1 MRNQTDQQFSSLC
14 DRVGRGEITKEDE
27 EYLSSRITKTDN
39 EMDNEK
45 FKTGKISII
54 VTTNKKRE
62 LINNKKLDELL
73 PNAKE
78 YSCNSLDRVTNVP
91 NAPKLS

>member
-1 MRNQTDQQFSSLC
+1 MRSQKDQQFSSLC
-14 DRVGRGEITKEDE
+14 DRVGRGKITKEDE
-27 EYLSSRITKTDN
+27 DYLNSRIRNTDN

-62 LINNKKLDELL
+62 LVNKKKLDELL
-73 PNAKE
+73 SNTKNIP
-78 YSCNSLDRVTNVP
+78 VIH
-91 NAPKLS
+91 